1 MESFRLGLD
10 QAGSLLSIRPFRL
23 LWIAQFTT
31 VTAVYALNLASV
43 TLVEEQAQS
52 SAWTAVAILSAIV
65 PAFLGALVAG
75 AVVDRRGRVPVLIAS
90 HLGRALVALAFWLA
104 ATFLPPGW
112 VLFTAFSTNALMTL
126 MLQFAMPAEYALLP
140 DLVGQQR
147 LLSANTL
154 FQLGWLV
161 AEGLGIIFLG
171 PLVIKLAGAPG
182 MGLLGAFLNVLALAL
197 VLALPREESQE
208 TREQRKRMDWAGL
221 TSELQAGW
229 RAIAKDRVLS
239 LVVIQATLAATLLLV
254 LLSLVPGL
262 VSRHLGLSVEDAPFL
277 ILPGGVGFVLGTI
290 LLNRWEERL
299 SKPTWIAWGLTVL
312 GIGVGLLALLSG
324 AASGLLPVLISV
336 LIIGMTLGFVI
347 IPARTV
353 LQERPP
359 PSLRG
364 RVIAAQLALGNAAAV
379 VPLLLGGSLADQI
392 GILPVIGLLGLLALA
407 AGLFGFYQVRRSSA

>member
-10 QAGSLLSIRPFRL
+10 EAGSLLGIRPFRL
-23 LWIAQFTT
+23 LWTAQFAT
-31 VTAVYALNLASV
+31 VTAVYALNLASI

-52 SAWTAVAILSAIV
+52 SALTAVAILSAIL
-65 PAFLGALVAG
+65 PAFLGSLVAG

-126 MLQFAMPAEYALLP
+126 LLQFAMPAEYALLP

-154 FQLGWLV
+154 FQLSWLV

-197 VLALPREESQE
+197 VLALPREEIQK
-208 TREQRKRMDWAGL
+208 TQEQRKRVDEVSL
-221 TSELQAGW
+221 LSDLRAGW
-229 RAIAKDRVLS
+229 RAIARDRILS

-290 LLNRWEERL
+290 LLNRWEERF
-299 SKPTWIAWGLTVL
+299 SKPTWIASGLTVL
-312 GIGVGLLALLSG
+312 GISVGLLALLSG
-324 AASGLLPVLISV
+324 AASGLLPILILIV
-336 LIIGMTLGFVI
+336 IIGMTLALVI

-353 LQERPP
+353 FQERPP
-359 PSLRG
+359 APLRG
-364 RVIAAQLALGNAAAV
+364 RVIAAQLALGNAAAI
-379 VPLLLGGSLADQI
+379 VPVLLGGSLADQV
-392 GILPVIGLLGLLALA
+392 GILPVIGLLGLLSLG
-407 AGLFGFYQVRRSSA
+407 AGLLGFYQVRRSGA

>member
-10 QAGSLLSIRPFRL
+10 QAGSLLGIRPFRL
-23 LWIAQFTT
+23 LWTAQFAT
-31 VTAVYALNLASV
+31 VTAVYALNLASI

-52 SAWTAVAILSAIV
+52 SALTAVAILSAIV
-65 PAFLGALVAG
+65 PAFLGSLVAG

-126 MLQFAMPAEYALLP
+126 LLQFAMPAEYALLP
-140 DLVGQQR
+140 DLVGQQH

-182 MGLLGAFLNVLALAL
+182 MGLLGAFLCVLALAL
-197 VLALPREESQE
+197 VIALPREQGQE
-208 TREQRKRMDWAGL
+208 DQEQRKRVDWAGL
-221 TSELQAGW
+221 ISDLQAGW
-229 RAIAKDRVLS
+229 RAIARDRILS

-312 GIGVGLLALLSG
+312 GISVGLLALLSG
-324 AASGLLPVLISV
+324 AASGLLPVLILI
-336 LIIGMTLGFVI
+336 LIIGMTLGLVI

-353 LQERPP
+353 FQERPP

-379 VPLLLGGSLADQI
+379 LPLLLGGSLADKV
-392 GILPVIGLLGLLALA
+392 GILPVIGLLGLLALG
-407 AGLFGFYQVRRSSA
+407 AGLLGFYQVRRSGA